1 MIEVH
6 RLKNIVIFI
15 QRIINFYNTNTESE
29 QLKVS
34 KNSCHINI
42 DNLKL
47 LLQMILIS
55 FDFNS
60 RSQLETRQ
68 MVKIPTLKANLLA
81 NLEKKKKFEKQNYIT
96 MKIQKFTKVNQDFE
110 ESVNEIA
117 EDNQIQ
123 SKCQWYGKRRKIKQ
137 IGSEFQL
144 SMKFQAKPR
153 K

>member
-6 RLKNIVIFI
+6 HLKNIVIFI
-15 QRIINFYNTNTESE
+15 QRIINFYNTNLEPE

-34 KNSCHINI
+34 KNSSHINI

-47 LLQMILIS
+47 LLQVILIS

-60 RSQLETRQ
+60 QSQLETRQ

-96 MKIQKFTKVNQDFE
+96 MKI
-110 ESVNEIA
+110 
-117 EDNQIQ
+117 
-123 SKCQWYGKRRKIKQ
+123 
-137 IGSEFQL
+137 
-144 SMKFQAKPR
+144 
-153 K
+153 